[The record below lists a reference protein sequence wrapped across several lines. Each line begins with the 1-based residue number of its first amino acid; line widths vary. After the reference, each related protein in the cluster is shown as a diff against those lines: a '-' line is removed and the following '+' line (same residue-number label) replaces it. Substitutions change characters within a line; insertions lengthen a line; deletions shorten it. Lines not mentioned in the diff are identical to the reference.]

1 MSSRIFRS
9 LWIAMLVVVCG
20 IALAAT
26 HESQTSSHP
35 NQTDSA
41 TGKQLWW
48 DPMLGPSSITDHP
61 GKSAMGMDLVPY
73 TRPSVSNADVQID
86 PAIVQ
91 NMGVQTAVATRGALH
106 KTVQAVGIFQLP
118 QPGLHDISLKVGGWI
133 DKLYVDQE
141 GMHVHKGEPLFA
153 LYSPELQVSEQELIS
168 AVRSQK
174 SLGADAS
181 AIVRKE
187 ADNLVSS
194 ARRKLEL
201 WDVDEREIDAIAKAD
216 RAPRDVTFYSPAT
229 GHLEDTVI
237 VQGSAVQPGMK
248 LMRISDHSVMW
259 LDAQVYEQQ
268 IPLVKMG
275 QAVDVTLD
283 AAPAKTF
290 HGKVSFIYPHLDHST
305 RTLTVRA
312 TFDNPD
318 FELKPGMYAEAH
330 LVSKPVE
337 DALQVPQEAV
347 IDTGTKQIVFVA
359 QGDGHFSPRT
369 VRAGIRGDDDK
380 IQILDGLREG
390 QTVVTSGQFLM
401 DVESR
406 TQEAVAKLRGS
417 NAMASESAAS
427 PVSAPASQPATPS
440 KVSLI
445 YCPMAK
451 ANWLQVP
458 GDVSNPYLDADMRD
472 CGEIKS
478 QVAAPSKDSPLAEV
492 FSDYLAV
499 QRSLASDHFDGK
511 LAEQLKSDSAKL
523 KGASYA
529 AMQKAADQSA
539 SAHDLKTARLQ
550 FKTVSEAIIE
560 LLKPAAG
567 K

>member
-48 DPMLGPSSITDHP
+48 DPMLGPSSITDRP

-73 TRPSVSNADVQID
+73 TRPSISSADLQID
-86 PAIVQ
+86 PRVVQ
-91 NMGVQTAVATRGALH
+91 EMGVQTAVARPGPLH
-106 KTVQAVGIFQLP
+106 KTIRALGTFQLP
-118 QPGLHDISLKVGGWI
+118 QTGLHDIALKVGGWI
-133 DKLYVDQE
+133 DKLYIDQE
-141 GMHVHKGEPLFA
+141 GMHIRKGEPFFA

-168 AVRSQK
+168 AVQSQK
-174 SLGADAS
+174 ALGPDAS
-181 AIVRKE
+181 AAVRKE
-187 ADNLVSS
+187 AENLVAS
-194 ARRKLEL
+194 ARRKLQL

-229 GHLEDTVI
+229 GHVEDKMI

-248 LMRISDHSVMW
+248 LMRVADHSVMW

-268 IPLVKMG
+268 ISLVKKG
-275 QAVDVTLD
+275 QPVDVTLD
-283 AAPAKTF
+283 AVPGKMF
-290 HGKVSFIYPHLDHST
+290 RGKVSFIYPHLDHIT

-318 FELKPGMYAEAH
+318 FELKPGMYAEAAI
-330 LVSKPVE
+330 VSEPVE

-347 IDTGTKQIVFVA
+347 IDTGTMQIVFVA
-359 QGDGHFSPRT
+359 QGDGHFSPRS
-369 VRAGIRGDDDK
+369 VRAGLRGDDDK
-380 IQILDGLREG
+380 VQILDGLREG
-390 QTVVTSGQFLM
+390 DKVVTSGQFLM

-417 NAMASESAAS
+417 SEMGAQPMSE
-427 PVSAPASQPATPS
+427 PTSQPVAPS

-478 QVAAPSKDSPLAEV
+478 QLAAPAKDSPLAQV
-492 FSDYLAV
+492 FNDYLAV
-499 QRSLASDHFDGK
+499 QHSLASDHFDSK
-511 LAEQLKSDSAKL
+511 LAEKLKADSGKL
-523 KGASYA
+523 KGGAYASL
-529 AMQKAADQSA
+529 QQAADQFA
-539 SAHDLKTARLQ
+539 AARDLKTARLQ
-550 FKTVSEAIIE
+550 FKAVSEAVIA
-560 LLKPAAG
+560 LVKPETG

>member
-1 MSSRIFRS
+1 MS
-9 LWIAMLVVVCG
+9 VVVCG
-20 IALAAT
+20 IVLAAT
-26 HESQTSSHP
+26 HGFPPETHSRLD
-35 NQTDSA
+35 NSA
-41 TGKQLWW
+41 AGKQLWW

-61 GKSAMGMDLVPY
+61 GKSAMGMDMVPY
-73 TRPSVSNADVQID
+73 TRPSVSSAEVQID
-86 PAIVQ
+86 PRVVQ
-91 NMGVQTAVATRGALH
+91 EMGVQTAVATRGPLH
-106 KTVQAVGIFQLP
+106 KTIRAVGMFELP
-118 QPGLHDISLKVGGWI
+118 QTGLHDFALKVGGWI

-168 AVRSQK
+168 AVQSQK

-181 AIVRKE
+181 ATVRKE
-187 ADNLVSS
+187 AENLVAS

-201 WDVDEREIDAIAKAD
+201 WDMDEREIDAIAKAD

-229 GHLEDTVI
+229 GHVEDKMI

-248 LMRISDHSVMW
+248 LLRVADHSVMW

-268 IPLVKMG
+268 ISLVKMG
-275 QAVDVTLD
+275 QPVEVTLD
-283 AAPAKTF
+283 SVPGKTF
-290 HGKVSFIYPHLDHST
+290 RGKVSFIYPHLDHMT

-318 FELKPGMYAEAH
+318 FELKPGMYADAN
-330 LVSKPVE
+330 LVSEPVE

-347 IDTGTKQIVFVA
+347 IDTGTRQIVFVA

-380 IQILDGLREG
+380 IQILDGISEG
-390 QTVVTSGQFLM
+390 EKVVTSGQFLM
-401 DVESR
+401 DVESG

-417 NAMASESAAS
+417 SEMAVQPLSE
-427 PVSAPASQPATPS
+427 PTSQPAAPS

-478 QVAAPSKDSPLAEV
+478 QLAAPAKGSPLAQV

-499 QRSLASDHFDGK
+499 QRSLASDHFDSK
-511 LAEQLKSDSAKL
+511 LAEQLKSDSTKL
-523 KGASYA
+523 KGSSYA
-529 AMQKAADQSA
+529 ALQKAADQFA
-539 SAHDLKTARLQ
+539 AAHDLKTARLQ
-550 FKTVSEAIIE
+550 FKALSDALIALI
-560 LLKPAAG
+560 KPEAG

>member
-9 LWIAMLVVVCG
+9 IWIASLVAACG
-20 IALAAT
+20 IVLAAT
-26 HESQTSSHP
+26 HGSPMDTRSRQENP
-35 NQTDSA
+35 A

-61 GKSAMGMDLVPY
+61 GKSAMGMDMVPY
-73 TRPSVSNADVQID
+73 TRTPVSSTEVQID
-86 PAIVQ
+86 PRVVQ
-91 NMGVQTAVATRGALH
+91 EMGVQTEIATRGPLH
-106 KTVQAVGIFQLP
+106 KTIRAVGMFELP
-118 QPGLHDISLKVGGWI
+118 QSGLHDIALKVGGWI
-133 DKLYVDQE
+133 DKIYVDQE
-141 GMHVHKGEPLFA
+141 GMHVHRGQPLFV

-168 AVRSQK
+168 AVQSQK
-174 SLGADAS
+174 SLGNDAS
-181 AIVRKE
+181 AAIKKE
-187 ADNLVSS
+187 AENLVAS
-194 ARRKLEL
+194 ARRKLQL

-229 GHLEDTVI
+229 GHVEDKMI

-268 IPLVKMG
+268 IPMIKMG
-275 QAVDVTLD
+275 QTVEVTLD
-283 AAPAKTF
+283 AVPGKTF
-290 HGKVSFIYPHLDHST
+290 RSKVSFIYPHLDHMT

-318 FELKPGMYAEAH
+318 FELKPGMYVDAN
-330 LVSKPVE
+330 LVSEPVE

-359 QGDGHFSPRT
+359 QGDGHFSPRS
-369 VRAGIRGDDDK
+369 VRAGIRGDGDK
-380 IQILDGLREG
+380 IEILEGLHDGE
-390 QTVVTSGQFLM
+390 TVVTSGQFLM

-406 TQEAVAKLRGS
+406 MQEAVAKLRGS
-417 NAMASESAAS
+417 SEMAGESAPQPA
-427 PVSAPASQPATPS
+427 SAPASQPATPS

-451 ANWLQVP
+451 ANWLQTP

-478 QVAAPSKDSPLAEV
+478 QLTAPSKDSPLAQT

-499 QRSLASDHFDGK
+499 QHSLAGDHFDSK
-511 LAEQLKSDSAKL
+511 LAEQLKSDSTKL
-523 KGASYA
+523 KGSSCAPL
-529 AMQKAADQSA
+529 QKAADQFA
-539 SAHDLKTARLQ
+539 AARDLKTARLQ
-550 FKTVSEAIIE
+550 FKAVSEAIIA
-560 LLKPAAG
+560 LLKPEAG

>member
-9 LWIAMLVVVCG
+9 LWIAILVVVCG
-20 IALAAT
+20 IVLAAT
-26 HESQTSSHP
+26 NESQTSSHP
-35 NQTDSA
+35 NQTGSA

-61 GKSAMGMDLVPY
+61 GKSAMGMDMVPY
-73 TRPSVSNADVQID
+73 TRPSVSSAEVQID
-86 PAIVQ
+86 PRVVQ
-91 NMGVQTAVATRGALH
+91 EMGVQTAVATRGTLH
-106 KTVQAVGIFQLP
+106 KTIRAVGTFGLP
-118 QPGLHDISLKVGGWI
+118 QPGLHDIALKVGGYI

-174 SLGADAS
+174 SLGSDS
-181 AIVRKE
+181 STTVRKE
-187 ADNLVSS
+187 AENLVAS

-201 WDVDEREIDAIAKAD
+201 WDLDEREIDAIAKAD

-229 GHLEDTVI
+229 GHLEDKMI

-248 LMRISDHSVMW
+248 LMRISDHSLMW

-268 IPLVKMG
+268 ISLVKMG
-275 QAVDVTLD
+275 QTVEVTLD
-283 AAPAKTF
+283 AVPGKTF
-290 HGKVSFIYPHLDHST
+290 RGKVSFIYPHLDHLT

-318 FELKPGMYAEAH
+318 FELKPGMYADAAI
-330 LVSKPVE
+330 VSEPVE

-359 QGDGHFSPRT
+359 QGDGHFSPRS
-369 VRAGIRGDDDK
+369 VRAGLRGDDDK
-380 IQILDGLREG
+380 VQILDGLSDG
-390 QTVVTSGQFLM
+390 DKVVTSGQFLM

-417 NAMASESAAS
+417 SEMAAQPMSE
-427 PVSAPASQPATPS
+427 PTSQPVAPS

-451 ANWLQVP
+451 ANWLQIP

-478 QVAAPSKDSPLAEV
+478 QLAAPPKDSPLAQV

-499 QRSLASDHFDGK
+499 QHSLASDHFDSK
-511 LAEQLKSDSAKL
+511 LAEKLKSDSAKL
-523 KGASYA
+523 KGSSYA
-529 AMQKAADQSA
+529 AMQKAADEFAA
-539 SAHDLKTARLQ
+539 SKDLKAARLQ
-550 FKTVSEAIIE
+550 FKAVSDALIT
-560 LLKPAAG
+560 LVKPEAG